1 MKKKTFFQN
10 SWYFCLMFSIGILLA
25 IACVGLLV
33 SVIFFN
39 LSTNLS
45 LPKWFQITMFS
56 LGVCLM
62 IYLIVIWARD
72 RIVLEQNKIY
82 VPDSWNKTVVKVQYK
97 TEVNYADI
105 EGVFIAETQKDSLNL
120 NDCSALPMPYIV
132 IDCKNGDQKLINM
145 YWYSKKRLKTI
156 LDEIIARARYVGNDF
171 TSETGEEIYNT
182 FLVKRK
188 EEYRELKEKRDFL
201 QERKMTRTISSIISP
216 YGYKIDYFRYY
227 PNVFGNIVLKIKK
240 GDIIETFIT
249 DRGEIYY
256 NDKMVAKSENT
267 LNLQKQLLR
276 VISDIVSK
284 ED

>member
-10 SWYFCLMFSIGILLA
+10 SWYFCLMFSIEILFA

-72 RIVLEQNKIY
+72 RIVLEPNRIY

-97 TEVNYADI
+97 VEVNYADI
-105 EGVFIAETQKDSLNL
+105 EGIFIAETQKDSLNL

>member
-10 SWYFCLMFSIGILLA
+10 SWYFCLMFSIEILFA

-72 RIVLEQNKIY
+72 RIVLEPNRIY

-105 EGVFIAETQKDSLNL
+105 EGIFIAETQKDSLNL

-156 LDEIIARARYVGNDF
+156 LDEIIVRARNVGNDF

-182 FLVKRK
+182 FIIKRK

-256 NDKMVAKSENT
+256 NDKMIAKSENT

>member
-1 MKKKTFFQN
+1 
-10 SWYFCLMFSIGILLA
+10 MFSIEILFA

-72 RIVLEQNKIY
+72 RIVLEPNRIY

-120 NDCSALPMPYIV
+120 NDCSAIPMPYIV

-145 YWYSKKRLKTI
+145 YWYSKKRLETI
-156 LDEIIARARYVGNDF
+156 LDEIIVRARNVGNNF

-227 PNVFGNIVLKIKK
+227 HNVFGNIVLKIKK

-256 NDKMVAKSENT
+256 NDKMIAKSENT

>member
-10 SWYFCLMFSIGILLA
+10 SWYFCLMFSIEILFA

-72 RIVLEQNKIY
+72 RIVLEPNRIY

-105 EGVFIAETQKDSLNL
+105 DGIFIAETQKDSLNL

-145 YWYSKKRLKTI
+145 YWYSKKRLKII

-256 NDKMVAKSENT
+256 NDKMIAKSENT

>member
-10 SWYFCLMFSIGILLA
+10 SWYFCLMFSIEILFA

-72 RIVLEQNKIY
+72 RIVLEPNRIY

-120 NDCSALPMPYIV
+120 NDCSAIPMPYIV

-156 LDEIIARARYVGNDF
+156 LDEIIARARNVGNDF

-182 FLVKRK
+182 FIIKRK

>member
-10 SWYFCLMFSIGILLA
+10 SWYFCLMFSIEILFA

-72 RIVLEQNKIY
+72 RIVLEPNRIY

-105 EGVFIAETQKDSLNL
+105 EGIFIAETQKDSLNL

-156 LDEIIARARYVGNDF
+156 LDEIIARARNVGNNF

>member
-10 SWYFCLMFSIGILLA
+10 SWYFCLMFSIEILFA

-62 IYLIVIWARD
+62 IYLIVIWMRD

-105 EGVFIAETQKDSLNL
+105 EGIFIAETQKDSLNL

-156 LDEIIARARYVGNDF
+156 LDEIIARARNVGNDF

-188 EEYRELKEKRDFL
+188 EEYRELKEKRKNKR
-201 QERKMTRTISSIISP
+201 RK
-216 YGYKIDYFRYY
+216 K
-227 PNVFGNIVLKIKK
+227 
-240 GDIIETFIT
+240 
-249 DRGEIYY
+249 
-256 NDKMVAKSENT
+256 
-267 LNLQKQLLR
+267 
-276 VISDIVSK
+276 
-284 ED
+284 

>member
-10 SWYFCLMFSIGILLA
+10 SWYFCLMFSIEILLA

-72 RIVLEQNKIY
+72 RIVLEPNRIY

-105 EGVFIAETQKDSLNL
+105 EGIFIAETQKDSLNL

-145 YWYSKKRLKTI
+145 YWYSKKRWKTI
-156 LDEIIARARYVGNDF
+156 LDEIIARARNVGNNF

-182 FLVKRK
+182 FIIKRK

-276 VISDIVSK
+276 VISDIVGK

>member
-10 SWYFCLMFSIGILLA
+10 SWYFCLMFSIEILFA

-72 RIVLEQNKIY
+72 RIVLEPNRIY

-105 EGVFIAETQKDSLNL
+105 EGIFIAETQKDSLNL

-156 LDEIIARARYVGNDF
+156 LDEIIVRARNVGNDF

-182 FLVKRK
+182 FIIKRK

-201 QERKMTRTISSIISP
+201 HERKMTRTISGIISP

>member
-10 SWYFCLMFSIGILLA
+10 SWYFCLMFSIEILFA

-72 RIVLEQNKIY
+72 RIVLEPNRIY

-105 EGVFIAETQKDSLNL
+105 EGIFIAETQKDSLNL

-256 NDKMVAKSENT
+256 NDKMIAKSENT

>member
-1 MKKKTFFQN
+1 MKRKVFLQN
-10 SWYFCLMFSIGILLA
+10 AL
-25 IACVGLLV
+25 
-33 SVIFFN
+33 
-39 LSTNLS
+39 
-45 LPKWFQITMFS
+45 
-56 LGVCLM
+56 
-62 IYLIVIWARD
+62 IYLFPLTLGCAIEICFIVGIIGTIWFGFPVFFAFNRTIQIVVFFLGLCVWTYEIIKLVRNRIILEQD
-72 RIVLEQNKIY
+72 RIF
-82 VPDSWNKTVVKVQYK
+82 VPENWGKGIEKKQYK
-97 TEVNYADI
+97 VEVNYADI
-105 EGVFIAETQKDSLNL
+105 EGIFIAETQKDSLNL

>member
-10 SWYFCLMFSIGILLA
+10 SWYFCLMFSIEILFA

-72 RIVLEQNKIY
+72 RIVLEPNRIY

-105 EGVFIAETQKDSLNL
+105 EGIFIAETQKDSLNL

-156 LDEIIARARYVGNDF
+156 LDEIIVRARNVGNNF

>member
-10 SWYFCLMFSIGILLA
+10 SWYFCLMFSIEILFA

-72 RIVLEQNKIY
+72 RIVLEPNRIY

-120 NDCSALPMPYIV
+120 NDCSAIPMPYIV

-145 YWYSKKRLKTI
+145 YWYSKKRLETI
-156 LDEIIARARYVGNDF
+156 LDEIIVRARNVGNNF

-227 PNVFGNIVLKIKK
+227 HNVFGNIVLKIKK

-256 NDKMVAKSENT
+256 NDKMIAKSENT

>member
-10 SWYFCLMFSIGILLA
+10 SWFFCLMFSIEAFFA
-25 IACVGLLV
+25 IGCLWCLV
-33 SVIFFN
+33 SVVFFNQPTVLSMPKWLDITIFFMGFCF
-39 LSTNLS
+39 
-45 LPKWFQITMFS
+45 WVYQMA
-56 LGVCLM
+56 
-62 IYLIVIWARD
+62 IWMRD
-72 RIVLEQNKIY
+72 RIVLEPNRIY

-188 EEYRELKEKRDFL
+188 EEYRELKEKRKNKR
-201 QERKMTRTISSIISP
+201 RK
-216 YGYKIDYFRYY
+216 K
-227 PNVFGNIVLKIKK
+227 
-240 GDIIETFIT
+240 
-249 DRGEIYY
+249 
-256 NDKMVAKSENT
+256 
-267 LNLQKQLLR
+267 
-276 VISDIVSK
+276 
-284 ED
+284 

>member
-10 SWYFCLMFSIGILLA
+10 SWYFCLMFSIEILFA

-72 RIVLEQNKIY
+72 RIVLEPNRIY

-105 EGVFIAETQKDSLNL
+105 DGIFIAETQKDSLNL

-145 YWYSKKRLKTI
+145 YWYSKKRLKII

-201 QERKMTRTISSIISP
+201 QERKMTRTISSIISL

>member
-10 SWYFCLMFSIGILLA
+10 SWYFCLMFSIEILLA

-72 RIVLEQNKIY
+72 RIVLEPNRIY

-105 EGVFIAETQKDSLNL
+105 EGIFIAETQKDSLNL

-145 YWYSKKRLKTI
+145 YWYSKQRLKTI
-156 LDEIIARARYVGNDF
+156 LDEIIARARNVGNNF

-182 FLVKRK
+182 FIIKRK

-276 VISDIVSK
+276 VISDIVGK

>member
-1 MKKKTFFQN
+1 
-10 SWYFCLMFSIGILLA
+10 MFSIEILFA

-105 EGVFIAETQKDSLNL
+105 EGIFIAETQKDSLNL

-182 FLVKRK
+182 FLIKRK
-188 EEYRELKEKRDFL
+188 EKYRELKEKRDFL

-249 DRGEIYY
+249 DRGEIC
-256 NDKMVAKSENT
+256 
-267 LNLQKQLLR
+267 LQAA
-276 VISDIVSK
+276 I
-284 ED
+284 